1 MEHKRGWITTIERIG
16 NRLPDPAT
24 LFLLAC
30 VAVVAISSVVA
41 GAGLSVADPRT
52 PGAIAHAT
60 SLTDPG
66 QLTWI
71 ATHLVRNF
79 LDFQPLGVVLVAM
92 LGIGVAER
100 VGLFAAVMRTLVLA
114 TPARLLTPAVVF
126 AGVSA
131 SIAADAGYVVLP
143 PLVGGMYARAGRSPL
158 VGIAAVTF
166 GIAGGFSAN
175 VLITALDPLL
185 AGMTE
190 QAARLTDPAAIVP
203 PTCNWAF
210 MASSALVLTLV
221 GWFITERVVEPQVAV
236 SDAAATA
243 VPEHVPGERRALVA
257 AAIVG
262 ALVLAAYAAM
272 VMVPGA
278 LLAGT
283 VERTPGHP
291 VPAWS
296 EAIVPLLLAV
306 FLLPALVFGGMTGS
320 IRSDKDVARAMGE
333 AMSGMGSYLVLAF
346 FAGQFIALFQRSD
359 LAVLMAVSGG
369 DAIGHLGLAKPVLLV
384 AIVLATAA
392 LNLLIVSAS
401 AKWALLAPVM
411 VPLFGQLG
419 LAPDLVQAAYR
430 VGDSVTNP
438 ISPLNPYLI
447 VVLVTIRKHQ
457 PDAGLGTVLALLLP
471 YSVAALVVWTIWLLV
486 WVGSGLPLGTF

>member
-1 MEHKRGWITTIERIG
+1 MERKGSWITTIERIG

-30 VAVVAISSVVA
+30 VAVVAISSLVA
-41 GAGLSVADPRT
+41 GAGFTVADPRT
-52 PGAIAHAT
+52 PGALAHAT
-60 SLTDPG
+60 SLTEPA
-66 QLTWI
+66 QLTWL

-100 VGLFAAVMRTLVLA
+100 VGLFAAIMRTLVLA

-175 VLITALDPLL
+175 LLITALDPLL
-185 AGMTE
+185 AGITE
-190 QAARLTDPAAIVP
+190 QAARLTDPTVTVP
-203 PTCNWAF
+203 ATCNWMF
-210 MASSALVLTLV
+210 MASSAIVLTMV
-221 GWFITERVVEPQVAV
+221 GWFVTERVVEPQVSVSDEAV
-236 SDAAATA
+236 SEA
-243 VPEHVPGERRALVA
+243 PEHVPGERRALIA
-257 AAIVG
+257 ATLVG
-262 ALVLAAYAAM
+262 ALVLAVYAA
-272 VMVPGA
+272 VVALPGG

-296 EAIVPLLLAV
+296 EAIVPLLFAL
-306 FLLPALVFGGMTGS
+306 FLLPALVFGGLTGAL
-320 IRSDKDVARAMGE
+320 RSDKDVARAMGE
-333 AMSGMGSYLVLAF
+333 AMSAMGSYLVLAF

-369 DAIGHLGLAKPVLLV
+369 SALGHLGLPTPVLLV
-384 AIVLATAA
+384 AIVLGTAT

-401 AKWALLAPVM
+401 AKWALLAPVL

-447 VVLVTIRKHQ
+447 VVLVTIRRHQ
-457 PDAGLGTVLALLLP
+457 PDAGLGTILAVLLP
-471 YSVAALVVWTIWLLV
+471 YSVAALVVWTAWLLL
-486 WVGSGLPLGTF
+486 WVGAGLPLGTP